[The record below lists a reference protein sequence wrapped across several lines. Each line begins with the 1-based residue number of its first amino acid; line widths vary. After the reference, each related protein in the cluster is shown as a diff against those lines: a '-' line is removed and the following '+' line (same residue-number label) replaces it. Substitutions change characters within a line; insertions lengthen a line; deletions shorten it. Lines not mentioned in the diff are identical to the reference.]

1 MSGRELHAGSW
12 GLTARK
18 KGELEGRDNSK
29 DQCGYLLLGCHWGK
43 GRGGEGGEGGGRK
56 ELVPYILELYR
67 FVPLDGAVFVPILYQ
82 MARGIGLKS
91 LRSEEGES
99 SVLQLLLGPRWR
111 HDFRNK
117 GLKLAN

>member
-18 KGELEGRDNSK
+18 TGELEGRDNSK

-43 GRGGEGGEGGGRK
+43 GRGGRSGREK
-56 ELVPYILELYR
+56 GADPILELYR